1 MSNALPTHTE
11 PARSWQETQYRWA
24 AIPGWSL
31 SLIVHAVF
39 LFILS
44 TQLKSCGG
52 TYDGSAE
59 GTFRSVGLVV
69 KESQSPNFNE
79 NQSENE
85 NENEVK
91 QPVEQ
96 VSELPE
102 VPDKPPVEPLL
113 PNFNNNDTLGL
124 GAEIVLP
131 SGFSDPGDAVVQP
144 AVGSIPFQPALGAG
158 PGDVGLFDLRDK
170 GTTIVYIMDCS
181 GSMGEYDALEFAKA
195 ELMASL
201 QGLNPAQKFH
211 VIFYNEELKE
221 LDINKK
227 PGQLVPA
234 TDVNRNLTKRFIGTV
249 RPRMGTRH
257 VPALTRALALNPDVI
272 FFLTD
277 AQEPSLSAAELDD
290 IKKMNRGGARIHCIE
305 FGKGKE
311 LNLDNF
317 LKKLARQNGGTH
329 GYRDVTKLLQKER

>member
-1 MSNALPTHTE
+1 
-11 PARSWQETQYRWA
+11 WA

-52 TYDGSAE
+52 TIDGSAE

-69 KESQSPNFNE
+69 KENQAANFSE
-79 NQSENE
+79 NQAEAE
-85 NENEVK
+85 AR
-91 QPVEQ
+91 QPVDP

-113 PNFNNNDTLGL
+113 PDFSSSATLGP
-124 GAEIVLP
+124 GAEITLP

-158 PGDVGLFDLRDK
+158 PGDVHFLGAVDQGK
-170 GTTIVYIMDCS
+170 TIVYIIDCS
-181 GSMGEYDALEFAKA
+181 GSMGDYDALEFAKA

-201 QGLNPAQKFH
+201 QGLNAAQKFH
-211 VIFYNEELKE
+211 VIFYNEQLKE
-221 LDINKK
+221 LDINQK
-227 PGQLVPA
+227 PGELATA

-249 RPRMGTRH
+249 RPQMGTRH
-257 VPALTRALALNPDVI
+257 VPALTRALVLKPDVI

-277 AQEPSLSAAELDD
+277 AQQPKLEPAELDD

-329 GYRDVTKLLQKER
+329 GYRDVSKLKQKEQ